1 MRLVPNAL
9 FVQFMS
15 SLAQPKDYGLL
26 LPISLPNSLSITQLP
41 SLFPGDSFYDPF
53 DPFVASFAPEE
64 TNILFVPFMT
74 RFQDDKIHV
83 PIVPILSLLFVRT

>member
-1 MRLVPNAL
+1 
-9 FVQFMS
+9 
-15 SLAQPKDYGLL
+15 LAQPKDYGLL

-64 TNILFVPFMT
+64 TNGPFGAFLMRFRAWLLILIRRP
-74 RFQDDKIHV
+74 QCL
-83 PIVPILSLLFVRT
+83 P